1 MSTLRNSQTEEE
13 KELASEQLQAGMSA
27 LRSSLNEEE
36 KILARKENSSRKRLA
51 HDFLSPDEKKLRAEQ
66 DIQRKSSMRDLAN
79 PFNGYERNISIAR
92 DLLYAMGKTS
102 DPIDADE
109 ILRPI
114 SSPEIKEHK
123 LQEISTLTV
132 DIQK

>member
-1 MSTLRNSQTEEE
+1 M
-13 KELASEQLQAGMSA
+13 
-27 LRSSLNEEE
+27 
-36 KILARKENSSRKRLA
+36 
-51 HDFLSPDEKKLRAEQ
+51 HDFLSPDEKKHHAEQ
-66 DIQRKSSMRDLAN
+66 DRQRKSSMRDLASSSN
-79 PFNGYERNISIAR
+79 PFDGYERNISIAR

-102 DPIDADE
+102 DPRDADE